1 MCSLADAVLL
11 TVWASN
17 ALDNQVLIKS
27 QALQTLLQAFPVLS
41 TDGRQ
46 AVCQRY

>member
-1 MCSLADAVLL
+1 MRSLADAFVLQR
-11 TVWASN
+11 SN

-41 TDGRQ
+41 TDCRQ